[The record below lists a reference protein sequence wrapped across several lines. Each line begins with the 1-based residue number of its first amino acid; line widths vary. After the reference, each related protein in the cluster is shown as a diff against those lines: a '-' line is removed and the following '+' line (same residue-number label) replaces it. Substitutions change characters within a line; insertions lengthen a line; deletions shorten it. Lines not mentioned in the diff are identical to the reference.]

1 MSVLELGRVVAAYPQ
16 GNSID
21 VLLDNGSRL
30 ANVQVMSDDGSDA
43 SGSTHIPDV
52 GGPADDTRWSHTAAF
67 ARTVRAVV
75 GFIRGAPVCLGFL
88 QPQVTQMTFNEKN
101 RKVTR
106 HPSDVYTSI
115 DDAGNFELFH
125 PSGTYLRIGSSP
137 THEDLTGKDFDGMWK
152 IARNTGA
159 APHVHLG
166 VSNAGASVASLD
178 FDPSGNVTL
187 QNSGNLAAT
196 VGGTTNVTSAGAA
209 TVKAP
214 AVTVDSPST
223 TFTGAVTVEG
233 AFTFQ
238 AGMTGSAGSSGGAT
252 MTIDGAADFTGEV
265 TANGVKVSGHKHGGV
280 QSGGSE
286 TDPPIAG

>member
-1 MSVLELGRVVAAYPQ
+1 MTAIELGRVVASYPQ
-16 GNSID
+16 GQSID

-30 ANVQVMSDDGSDA
+30 ANVQVMTLDASDA
-43 SGSTHIPDV
+43 SGSAHIPDV
-52 GGPADDTRWSHTAAF
+52 GGPADDSRWSHTAAF
-67 ARTVRAVV
+67 SRTVRAVV
-75 GFIRGAPVCLGFL
+75 GFIRGIPVCLGFL
-88 QPQVTQMTFNEKN
+88 FPQVSQMTFNEKN

-115 DDAGNFELFH
+115 DDAGNFELYH

-137 THEDLTGKDFDGMWK
+137 SHEDLTAKDFDGMWK

-187 QNSGNLAAT
+187 QNNGTLNATSG
-196 VGGTTNVTSAGAA
+196 GAA

-214 AVTVDSPST
+214 SVKVDSPTT
-223 TFTGAVTVEG
+223 TFTGAVIVEG

-238 AGMTGSAGSSGGAT
+238 SGMTGSAGEGGGAT
-252 MTIDGAADFTGEV
+252 MTIDGSANFSGEV
-265 TANGVKVSGHKHGGV
+265 KSQGVSVPGHTH
-280 QSGGSE
+280 
-286 TDPPIAG
+286 TDPQGGTVGKAQ